1 MKQIRV
7 ERAESQEVLKAK
19 VMDTFKEAITKSK
32 ED

>member
-7 ERAESQEVLKAK
+7 ERAESQEVLKTK
-19 VMDTFKEAITKSK
+19 VMDTFKEAIKKSK